1 MASGADPLRRTGALM
16 GKVKRWLAEGVQLP
30 KGHKVGKK
38 KGKKKSERKEE
49 VTPPDYS
56 TSLLSP
62 VTPKVRE
69 IVCPA
74 CGSKIEMR

>member
-1 MASGADPLRRTGALM
+1 MYAW
-16 GKVKRWLAEGVQLP
+16 VKP

-38 KGKKKSERKEE
+38 GKKKGERKEE
-49 VTPPDYS
+49 VAPPDYS
-56 TSLLSP
+56 TSLISP

-74 CGSKIEMR
+74 CGSKIEVR